1 MPIHRQTLLTDLKR
15 WVTRFEND
23 LRAQCKELPDLDARL
38 KGQYDLAKKAGRT
51 ALAYSVWRDD
61 ELTQSAVAWVLSGVF
76 VRFLEDNGL
85 LETPFLSGT
94 GEARE
99 AASETRAAYFSAH
112 RTHSDDDYLRHVF
125 TEVGR
130 LPGMADLLDARHNA
144 LWNASISGDAAKE
157 FIEFWRRIDPATGS
171 LAHDFADPD
180 WDTRFLGD
188 LYQDLSES
196 ARKKYALLQT
206 PDFVEEFILD
216 RTLDPAIDTFGLKE
230 VRMIDPTCGSGHFV
244 LGGFRR
250 LLRLWQAA
258 RPDLGERELAV
269 HALNGVYG
277 VDINPFAVAIARF
290 RLLLEAWRFCGV
302 RRLRHAPDFHV
313 NLAVGDSLLHGA
325 RFDSKGKPYVIG
337 HQTLFGGDE
346 AAFKDELAHCFEVED
361 AKELHRIL
369 GQQYHA
375 VVGNPPYI
383 TVKDKALNELYR
395 RRYDSCAGKYALSV
409 PFMERFFDLA
419 LAGSGDGRQLAGFT
433 GQITANS
440 FMKRE
445 FGKKLIKERIPTWD
459 LTHVID
465 TSGAYIPGHGT
476 PTVILFGRNVKPKS
490 PTVRTVMGIKGEPG
504 APEEPAKG
512 YVWCAI
518 VEQVDCPGAVSE
530 FVSTADTE
538 RAKFQ
543 KHPWSIGGGGAAE
556 ILDALATDTDF
567 GSQIDDLGMSTYSG
581 ADDVYFAPK
590 SMAARLLA
598 VKWYEISLTGDD
610 VRDFRVQ
617 SDIMCLVPYLDRK
630 AILVSELSPRLAHH
644 LWVHRTI
651 LQNRLSFGR
660 THADRG
666 LAWHEPSMFFFD
678 RFESNQKI
686 GHSYV
691 ATHNHFVML
700 KGRYATNRHAPVI
713 RLPADATEDDHLRLL
728 GLLNSSAACFWM
740 KQVFHCKGST
750 VDSKGARQTTVPFED
765 FYEFDGTK
773 LKQFPIPTGF
783 PLVLAREL
791 DRLAQ
796 ELSTHSPEALAARDE
811 VDAAALSRA
820 ETSAAAIRA
829 RMISLQEE
837 LDWQCYRHYGLIDA
851 EDRLEWPE
859 DRLDELP
866 PLTLGERTFE
876 IFMARQMARGTFETT
891 WFERH
896 KEAGSRP
903 ITEPPASW
911 PEEYLALYF
920 RRHDAIQKNKN
931 LNLIE
936 RPEYKRRWNT
946 EPWAKRQ
953 QEALRQWL
961 LTRLET
967 YFHDADRMVTASDE
981 AATAAKLEQIRAV
994 RARFAAGGE
1003 PRLAT
1008 TRQLAAAAATDPKWM
1023 EAAAVYTGRPDFDV
1037 PKLVEDLVLAESV
1050 PALPADRY
1058 KAPGLRKRVEWE
1070 RTWELQREEDRIDA
1084 KRESLER
1091 KIEGRIDAVL
1101 AERESDLPARIEIKR
1116 AQLDKA
1122 ERDFHAEFGRD
1133 REYDPKRPYH
1143 AREGTSM
1150 DPSRGILELDLR
1162 QIARDLDS
1170 LESEL
1175 SRERKS
1181 IRTNDAEIRPW
1192 LEAIDQLPK
1201 KPDIPVPPK
1210 YGSGDFAKTSYW
1222 KLRGKLDV
1230 PKERWIL
1237 YPGAEGGYD
1246 TSPVIA
1252 WAGWDHAQQAQALA
1266 GYYQQA
1272 KDTWGWT
1279 PDRLVP
1285 LLAAL
1290 KDLLPWL
1297 HQWHAEI
1304 DPRFRQKLSTIYEQF
1319 YQSERQSLRLT
1330 EGEIEAS
1337 RMGENS

>member
-1 MPIHRQTLLTDLKR
+1 MPINRQTLLTDLKR

-23 LRAQCKELPDLDARL
+23 LREQCREHPELDARL
-38 KGQYDLAKKAGRT
+38 KGQYDLTRKAGRT

-85 LETPFLSGT
+85 LETPFLSGA

-157 FIEFWRRIDPATGS
+157 FIEIWRRIDPATGS
-171 LAHDFADPD
+171 LAHDFADPE

-325 RFDSKGKPYVIG
+325 RFDSTGKPYVIG
-337 HQTLFGGDE
+337 HQTLFGGEE
-346 AAFKDELAHCFEVED
+346 AAFKDELAHCFAVED
-361 AKELHRIL
+361 VEALHRIL

-383 TVKDKALNELYR
+383 TVKDRAVSELYR
-395 RRYDSCAGKYALSV
+395 ARYPSCHRQYSLSV

-419 LAGSGDGRQLAGFT
+419 IKGDGTRSSRAGFV

-445 FGKKLIKERIPTWD
+445 FGKKLIEEYLPRWD
-459 LTHVID
+459 LTHVLD

-476 PTVILFGRNVKPKS
+476 PTVILFGKNQTPVS
-490 PTVRTVMGIKGEPG
+490 GTIRTVLGIRGEP
-504 APEEPAKG
+504 PTPADPALG
-512 YVWCAI
+512 LVWQAI
-518 VEQVDCPGAVSE
+518 RRQIDDPGSESDWVSAGD
-530 FVSTADTE
+530 ST
-538 RAKFQ
+538 RANFHT
-543 KHPWSIGGGGAAE
+543 HPWSIGGGGMRELHDTINHAAQRSLDEVIETICSVAYTRLDEAYLLTHDVLNRQAVLQSNQIEFVCGDNVRDWSIAGPVGAGFPYDSELKPLPLVSGRGIHRLLWPFREDLWRRRE
-556 ILDALATDTDF
+556 INGDHRE
-567 GSQIDDLGMSTYSG
+567 LGRTWWEWNRFLRHRFSE
-581 ADDVYFAPK
+581 PK
-590 SMAARLLA
+590 S
-598 VKWYEISLTGDD
+598 ISFAET
-610 VRDFRVQ
+610 
-617 SDIMCLVPYLDRK
+617 
-630 AILVSELSPRLAHH
+630 
-644 LWVHRTI
+644 
-651 LQNRLSFGR
+651 
-660 THADRG
+660 
-666 LAWHEPSMFFFD
+666 
-678 RFESNQKI
+678 
-686 GHSYV
+686 
-691 ATHNHFVML
+691 ATHNNFAFDDQRRVFSQ
-700 KGRYATNRHAPVI
+700 TAPVI
-713 RLPADATEDDHLRLL
+713 KPKPNTHASVCFQLT
-728 GLLNSSAACFWM
+728 GLLNSSVGCFWL
-740 KQVFHCKGST
+740 KQVCHCKGGQG
-750 VDSKGARQTTVPFED
+750 VNEGAKAELWER
-765 FYEFDGTK
+765 FYQINATK
-773 LKQFPIPTGF
+773 IAAFPIPAHQPTQL
-783 PLVLAREL
+783 PTALVQTSTALQAQSPAATLASWSGPESGEL
-791 DRLAQ
+791 RTRLA
-796 ELSTHSPEALAARDE
+796 TARDQ
-811 VDAAALSRA
+811 ATCMRRQLIAW
-820 ETSAAAIRA
+820 
-829 RMISLQEE
+829 QEE
-837 LDWQCYRHYGLIDA
+837 LDWQIYEAFGLVEGTDA
-851 EDRLEWPE
+851 VSL
-859 DRLDELP
+859 LDEVEQTTGHGEEQNEYQAGNLPRVSLAPCLSTSLSNCP
-866 PLTLGERTFE
+866 PLSLGERAFE
-876 IFMARQMARGTFETT
+876 IVLVRRMAAGEVQTT

-896 KEAGSRP
+896 KDCGSKP
-903 ITEPPASW
+903 ITELPSHWPAAYR
-911 PEEYLALYF
+911 ELVE
-920 RRHDAIQKNKN
+920 RRIARIESDPNIRV
-931 LNLIE
+931 IE

-946 EPWAKRQ
+946 EPWTKRQ

-961 LTRLET
+961 LTRLEA
-967 YFHDADRMVTASDE
+967 YFFDADRMVTGEDD
-981 AATAAKLEQIRAV
+981 AATAAKLAHVLPI

-1003 PRLAT
+1003 PRLAS
-1008 TRQLAAAAATDPKWM
+1008 TRQLATAAATDSQWM
-1023 EAAAVYTGRPDFDV
+1023 EAAAVYTGRHDFDV

-1058 KAPGLRKRVEWE
+1058 KAPGLRKRIEWE
-1070 RTWELQREEDRIDA
+1070 KTWDLQRQE
-1084 KRESLER
+1084 
-1091 KIEGRIDAVL
+1091 DAVE
-1101 AERESDLPARIEIKR
+1101 AHVRREHPGKSEDDLKKLIRQ
-1116 AQLDKA
+1116 AQQT
-1122 ERDFHAEFGRD
+1122 EVG
-1133 REYDPKRPYH
+1133 
-1143 AREGTSM
+1143 
-1150 DPSRGILELDLR
+1150 
-1162 QIARDLDS
+1162 
-1170 LESEL
+1170 
-1175 SRERKS
+1175 
-1181 IRTNDAEIRPW
+1181 
-1192 LEAIDQLPK
+1192 
-1201 KPDIPVPPK
+1201 DIPVPPK
-1210 YGSGDFAKTSYW
+1210 YGSGDFTKTSYW

-1237 YPGAEGGYD
+1237 YPGAEGGHD
-1246 TSPVIA
+1246 ASPVIA

-1272 KDTWGWT
+1272 KDTWGWSPT
-1279 PDRLVP
+1279 RLAP

-1297 HQWHAEI
+1297 HQWHNAL
-1304 DPRFRQKLSTIYEQF
+1304 DPTFGDRPSETYQHF
-1319 YQSERQSLRLT
+1319 YDTERQGLRLT
-1330 EGEIEAS
+1330 EEEVEGLRRGVE
-1337 RMGENS
+1337 

>member
-1 MPIHRQTLLTDLKR
+1 MPINRQTLLTDLKR

-23 LRAQCKELPDLDARL
+23 LREQCKELPELDARL

-76 VRFLEDNGL
+76 VRFLEDNDL
-85 LETPFLSGT
+85 LEKTWISGL
-94 GEARE
+94 GENRE
-99 AASETRAAYFSAH
+99 LASQTRGVYFTEH
-112 RTHSDDDYLRHVF
+112 RTHSDDDYLRHIF

-130 LPGMADLLDARHNA
+130 LPGMADLMDARHNA
-144 LWNASISGDAAKE
+144 LWNASISGDTAKE
-157 FIEFWRRIDPATGS
+157 FIEFWRRIDPATGA
-171 LAHDFADPD
+171 LAHDFSDPE

-258 RPDLGERELAV
+258 RPDLSERELAV

-302 RRLRHAPDFHV
+302 RRLRHAPDFQV

-325 RFDSKGKPYVIG
+325 RFDSTGKPYVIE
-337 HQTLFGGDE
+337 HQTLFGGEE
-346 AAFKDELAHCFEVED
+346 AAFKDEMAHCFAVED

-383 TVKDKALNELYR
+383 TVKDRALNQLYR

-419 LAGSGDGRQLAGFT
+419 VTGSGDGRQSAGFT
-433 GQITANS
+433 GQITSNS

-445 FGKKLIKERIPTWD
+445 FGKKLIETFIPRWD

-476 PTVILFGRNVKPKS
+476 PTVIIFGRNQIPLTTNVRILEGTRGEPITPSDPRLGRVWLALLDLADLESSENEFAKS
-490 PTVRTVMGIKGEPG
+490 TTPDRAVIQHHPWILSELARELNDRFPRKLAKLITRGSIGVVTLEDDAFVLEELLVRTPSNLKVSTRQ
-504 APEEPAKG
+504 
-512 YVWCAI
+512 I
-518 VEQVDCPGAVSE
+518 VEGDLIRDWVEPEGLMILYPYDSDANASASHVPLRCIWPYKVNLRNRTWFRKTQDQRGMAWWEYGFLSDE
-530 FVSTADTE
+530 IAKRKLIITFSFV
-538 RAKFQ
+538 
-543 KHPWSIGGGGAAE
+543 G
-556 ILDALATDTDF
+556 
-567 GSQIDDLGMSTYSG
+567 
-581 ADDVYFAPK
+581 
-590 SMAARLLA
+590 
-598 VKWYEISLTGDD
+598 
-610 VRDFRVQ
+610 
-617 SDIMCLVPYLDRK
+617 
-630 AILVSELSPRLAHH
+630 
-644 LWVHRTI
+644 
-651 LQNRLSFGR
+651 
-660 THADRG
+660 
-666 LAWHEPSMFFFD
+666 
-678 RFESNQKI
+678 
-686 GHSYV
+686 
-691 ATHNHFVML
+691 THNQFVL
-700 KGRYATNRHAPVI
+700 NRGEKVFKQSAPVI
-713 RLPADATEDDHLRLL
+713 KLPVDATEDDHLLLL
-728 GLLNSSAACFWM
+728 GLLNSAASCFWM

-773 LKQFPIPTGF
+773 LKQFPIPTGS
-783 PLVLAREL
+783 PLTLAREL

-796 ELSTHSPEALAARDE
+796 ELSQLSPEALADRDE

-820 ETSAAAIRA
+820 EHTAATIRA
-829 RMISLQEE
+829 RMISFQEE

-851 EDRLEWPE
+851 EDHLEWPE
-859 DRLDELP
+859 DRFGELP

-876 IFMARQMARGTFETT
+876 IFMARQMARCTFETT

-903 ITEPPASW
+903 ITEPPAHW
-911 PEEYLALYF
+911 PADYTALYH
-920 RRHDAIQKNKN
+920 RRHEAMQSNPN
-931 LNLIE
+931 LKLIE

-961 LTRLET
+961 LTRLEG
-967 YFHDADRMVTASDE
+967 FFFDADRMITGEDDTT
-981 AATAAKLEQIRAV
+981 TAAKLAHLHPI
-994 RARFAAGGE
+994 RARFAAGTE
-1003 PRLAT
+1003 PRLASL
-1008 TRQLAAAAATDPKWM
+1008 RQLAGTASTDPQWM
-1023 EAAAVYTGRPDFDV
+1023 EAAAVYTARHDFDV

-1050 PALPADRY
+1050 PALPAQRY

-1070 RTWELQREEDRIDA
+1070 KTWDLQRQE
-1084 KRESLER
+1084 
-1091 KIEGRIDAVL
+1091 DAVE
-1101 AERESDLPARIEIKR
+1101 ARVRRENPSKSEDDLKKLIRQAQQTEI
-1116 AQLDKA
+1116 
-1122 ERDFHAEFGRD
+1122 G
-1133 REYDPKRPYH
+1133 
-1143 AREGTSM
+1143 
-1150 DPSRGILELDLR
+1150 
-1162 QIARDLDS
+1162 
-1170 LESEL
+1170 
-1175 SRERKS
+1175 
-1181 IRTNDAEIRPW
+1181 
-1192 LEAIDQLPK
+1192 
-1201 KPDIPVPPK
+1201 DIPVPPK

-1222 KLRGKLDV
+1222 KLRGKLNV

-1237 YPGAEGGYD
+1237 YPGAEGGHD
-1246 TSPVIA
+1246 ASPVIA

-1279 PDRLVP
+1279 PTRLTP

-1297 HQWHAEI
+1297 HQWHNAL
-1304 DPRFRQKLSTIYEQF
+1304 DPEFGDRISTTFQHF
-1319 YQSERQSLRLT
+1319 YDTERQGLRLT
-1330 EGEIEAS
+1330 EGDVEAI
-1337 RMGENS
+1337 RMGETNI